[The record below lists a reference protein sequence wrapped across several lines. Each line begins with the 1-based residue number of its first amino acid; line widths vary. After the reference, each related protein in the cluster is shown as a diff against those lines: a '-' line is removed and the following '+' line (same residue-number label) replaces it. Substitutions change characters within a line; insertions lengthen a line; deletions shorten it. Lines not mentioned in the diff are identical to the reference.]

1 MLTPVESPQLS
12 EQLREQLVEAERRI
26 ADLIALR
33 DGLFHMLLR
42 VDKNRNRTSQQEVRS
57 SSHDR
62 LLIEQRVIQTLT
74 VADGSALSTRKLFNE
89 ARAASPQLRYSTF
102 RSHLSRLKGR
112 GLIASKNND
121 RGYWLLPGAA
131 IGTARGIPPRRCT
144 KRHQSQPTHR

>member
-1 MLTPVESPQLS
+1 MLTLVESPQLS
-12 EQLREQLVEAERRI
+12 EQLREQLVETERRI

-42 VDKNRNRTSQQEVRS
+42 VDKNGKRTRQEEVRS

-62 LLIEQRVIQTLT
+62 LLIERRILETLT
-74 VADGSALSTRKLFNE
+74 AADGRALSTRKLFNE

-112 GLIASKNND
+112 GLIASKKND
-121 RGYWLLPGAA
+121 RGYWMLPGAA
-131 IGTARGIPPRRCT
+131 NGTARALAMV
-144 KRHQSQPTHR
+144 S